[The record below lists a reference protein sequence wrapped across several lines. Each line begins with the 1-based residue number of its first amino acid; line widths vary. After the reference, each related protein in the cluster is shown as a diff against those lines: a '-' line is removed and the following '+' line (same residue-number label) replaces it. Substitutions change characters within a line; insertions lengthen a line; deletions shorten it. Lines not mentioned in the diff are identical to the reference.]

1 MKLRSRKIT
10 IGASISAMLLAGAVI
25 VGAAEYKTTDKD
37 IENVSTINNNKS
49 VISVME
55 ENDADAVVS
64 IEPVTKD
71 IVMGSVSDILAA
83 SETENIESEMSKEEE
98 TEQVKSEYDDKFMTN
113 IDECLNIR
121 AAADADADIVGK
133 LYAGAGGTVLEKG
146 DNWTKITS
154 GNVEGYVATE
164 YLLFGEDAQK
174 KAEEVGTIKVTVK
187 EDCIRVRKEA
197 DVNAEVIGL
206 AELDKVYYANN
217 ISTDWIQIE
226 FEDSLGYISTEY
238 ANAEFVIASAI
249 SIEEELEQ
257 IRLEEEK
264 RKQEELE
271 EQRRLEAAEEDDEE
285 VSYVSNSQSAETVVT
300 SSYDADVDDAYLLAC
315 LVEAEAGCEP
325 YEGKLAVANVVLN
338 RVNSSSFGNSI
349 ESVIYANGQF
359 SVVNNGSLSRA
370 LANGPSSECVRAANE
385 ALSGVNNVPNYLYF
399 RMTYIANYASYNSYT
414 VIGSQV
420 YYN

>member
-249 SIEEELEQ
+249 SIEEELER
-257 IRLEEEK
+257 IRLEDEM